1 MPAEILEFFVP
12 ETEEHLVAVTECL
25 LAIEGH
31 PNADE
36 TNRLFGAMHT
46 IKGSAAQVGLHRL
59 SAVAHRVE
67 DLIGHV
73 REGVLIPNAELVDVS
88 LEAVDVL
95 KKFLYRDWPDEQ
107 TMRAKIDPLVARMS
121 AITADAGVVDEGG
134 ALPGPARSRLGDAIA
149 DDRFQGVLP
158 GTA

>member
-1 MPAEILEFFVP
+1 MPARSFSEQLPEDGEVPAEILEFFVP
-12 ETEEHLVAVTECL
+12 ETEEHLLAVTECL

-36 TNRLFGAMHT
+36 TNRLFRAMHT

-73 REGVLIPNAELVDVS
+73 RDGVLVPNAELVDVS

-95 KKFLYRDWPDEQ
+95 KKFLYRDWPDEE
-107 TMRAKIDPLVARMS
+107 TMRAKIDRLDAVIFTVVAGYYVWVG
-121 AITADAGVVDEGG
+121 I
-134 ALPGPARSRLGDAIA
+134 IH
-149 DDRFQGVLP
+149 
-158 GTA
+158 